1 MITTVRGVIQRIGLD
16 SIVVRVGGIGLR
28 VWVPRSVLEAVDGV
42 GHSAT
47 LFTHLHVRENDIALY
62 GFCTESELEL
72 FELLLAVNG
81 VGPRLAL
88 AVISTLSPEVLTGAV
103 AREEAA
109 VLQRV
114 PGIGRK
120 TAERIMF
127 HLRDKLKV
135 EHLPPE
141 IAMISDVDAEVIEA
155 LTALGYSV
163 VEAQTALQRLPRD
176 AAPGLEERIRQVLS
190 VLGS

>member
-1 MITTVRGVIQRIGLD
+1 MIATIRGVIQRIGRD
-16 SIVVRVGGIGLR
+16 SVVVQVGGIGLR
-28 VWVPRSVLEAVDGV
+28 VWVPRSVLESADGI
-42 GHSAT
+42 GHSTT
-47 LFTHLHVRENDIALY
+47 LFTHLHVRESDIALY
-62 GFCTESELEL
+62 GFGTESELEL
-72 FELLLAVNG
+72 FELLLAVSG

-114 PGIGRK
+114 PGIGKK

-127 HLRDKLKV
+127 HLRDKLRV
-135 EHLPPE
+135 EHLPLG
-141 IAMISDVDAEVIEA
+141 IAMISDVDADVIEA

-163 VEAQTALQRLPRD
+163 IEVQTALQRLPRD
-176 AAPGLEERIRQVLS
+176 VAPDLEERIRLALS

>member
-1 MITTVRGVIQRIGLD
+1 MF
-16 SIVVRVGGIGLR
+16 VGGIGLR
-28 VWVPRSVLEAVDGV
+28 LWVPRSVVEMADGV
-42 GHSAT
+42 GHSIT
-47 LFTHLHVRENDIALY
+47 LHTHLHVREKDIALY

-72 FELLLAVNG
+72 FELLLDVTG

-103 AREEAA
+103 AREEAGI
-109 VLQRV
+109 LQRV
-114 PGIGRK
+114 PGIGKK
-120 TAERIMF
+120 TAERVMF
-127 HLRDKLKV
+127 HLRDKLSI
-135 EHLPPE
+135 EHLPPGL
-141 IAMISDVDAEVIEA
+141 AMISDVDADVVEA

-176 AAPGLEERIRQVLS
+176 SELGLEDRIRQALG

>member
-1 MITTVRGVIQRIGLD
+1 MITTVRGVIQRIGRD
-16 SIVVRVGGIGLR
+16 SIVVLVGGIGLQ
-28 VWVPRSVLEAVDGV
+28 VWVPRSVLETVDGV
-42 GHSAT
+42 GHNTT
-47 LFTHLHVRENDIALY
+47 LHTHLHVRESDIALY

-72 FELLLAVNG
+72 FELLLAVTG

-88 AVISTLSPEVLTGAV
+88 AVISTLSPEVLTAAV

-114 PGIGRK
+114 PGIGKK

-127 HLRDKLKV
+127 HLRDKLRV
-135 EHLPPE
+135 EHLLPGV
-141 IAMISDVDAEVIEA
+141 AMISDVDAEVIEA

-176 AAPGLEERIRQVLS
+176 AAPDLEERIRQTLS
-190 VLGS
+190 LLGS